1 MSAFGVLALIVLV
14 AIAAWLM
21 GSAVL
26 RAVGLFFFFGGLLT
40 IVIAGR
46 IGLLPA
52 VILGAVLWL
61 AGHWLYAY
69 RHHAFVS
76 PLARR
81 IFLQALPRRFDPTRG
96 WGVPVID
103 VSNHDR

>member
-1 MSAFGVLALIVLV
+1 MSTFGVLALIVLV

-26 RAVGLFFFFGGLLT
+26 RAVGLFFAFGGLLT
-40 IVIAGR
+40 IVVAGR
-46 IGLLPA
+46 IGLLPV
-52 VILGAVLWL
+52 VILGAMLWL

-81 IFLQALPRRFDPTRG
+81 IFLQILPPRLDPTRG
-96 WGVPVID
+96 WGVPVVD
-103 VSNHDR
+103 VSHDDR